1 MKHYRLFIPG
11 PIEASEEVLAAM
23 AEPLVAHYGA
33 EWTKFYKETLSL
45 LQRIFRT
52 SEAVFLIPGSG
63 SAGLDAALSSTVAP
77 DGRVLI
83 PQNGFFGE
91 RLEEIACTYTPNVT
105 TVKFPLGQAYDLDR
119 VERAL
124 GEKRFD
130 VVAAVHC
137 ETSTGVLN
145 PIREL
150 AELCRRH
157 GVLLVVDAISSLAI
171 EPLEMDAWG
180 IGICISASQKGLE
193 SPPGL
198 ALVAVASQSW
208 EVIEKGSRP
217 GWYLNLKVWREYTEK
232 WGDWHPHPITHAVN
246 NVRALRVGVERI
258 MAEGLE
264 ARWRRH
270 REVAEYLREGLRKL
284 GLKLFAPDEIASHGV
299 TSVVAPSGKASELL
313 AYLRDQHGLLL
324 AGSLGELKGKVFR
337 VGHMGPEATRDAID
351 ALLEA
356 LYNSLTHLGKGG
368 PGWGG

>member
-1 MKHYRLFIPG
+1 LKRYRLMIPG
-11 PIEASEEVLAAM
+11 PIEVAPEVLAAM
-23 AEPLVAHYGA
+23 AEPLVGHYGD
-33 EWTKFYKETLSL
+33 EWTAFYKETIGL
-45 LQRIFRT
+45 LQKVFRT
-52 SEAVFLIPGSG
+52 EGDVFLLVGSG
-63 SAGLDAALSSTVAP
+63 SAGLDAALGSTVAP

-91 RLEEIACTYTPNVT
+91 RLEEIARMYTPNVT
-105 TVKFPLGQAYDLDR
+105 TIKFPLGQAYDLDK

-124 GEKRFD
+124 REKRFD

-145 PIREL
+145 PVREL

-157 GVLLVVDAISSLAI
+157 GVLLVVDAVSSLAI

-198 ALVAVASQSW
+198 ALVAVAPGAW
-208 EVIEKGSRP
+208 EVIEGTSRP
-217 GWYLNLKVWREYTEK
+217 GWYLNLRVWREYQEK

-258 MAEGLE
+258 LAEGLE

-270 REVAEYLREGLRKL
+270 REVAERLRKGLRDL
-284 GLKLFAPDEIASHGV
+284 GLKLFVPDEIASHGV
-299 TSVVAPSGKASELL
+299 TSVVAPSGKAGELL

-337 VGHMGPEATRDAID
+337 IGHMGPTATQEAID
-351 ALLEA
+351 DVLCALSSGLREE
-356 LYNSLTHLGKGG
+356 
-368 PGWGG
+368 P